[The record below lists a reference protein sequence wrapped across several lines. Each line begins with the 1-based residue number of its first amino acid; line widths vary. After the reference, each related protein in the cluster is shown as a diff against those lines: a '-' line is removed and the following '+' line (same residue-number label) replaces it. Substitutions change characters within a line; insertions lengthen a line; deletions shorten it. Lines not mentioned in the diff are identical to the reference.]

1 MLYNEVTK
9 KSMDVKGG
17 IVIMNIKRILTGVL
31 AGAFLTTMTAF
42 SAAAASETDDIKL
55 GDPTGD
61 GMINALDASDIL
73 NLYANVSVGG
83 SELNDLMFSI
93 CDVNKDGAVN
103 SMDASLVLSYYAA
116 VKTSDT
122 EQELEDFISSLVTDV
137 TDYFSI
143 DPDMWQTEPINPFDN
158 PWGKI
163 DPETGKVIGVPED
176 WNPWGAEN
184 PWNSWDP
191 ESTDTLW
198 GNITDPE
205 TGELIS
211 VPSDLDPWNP
221 TNPWNYPADLSEEGI
236 NPWEPWGIDWNIYDN
251 VEEQADAI
259 AQDGE

>member
-1 MLYNEVTK
+1 
-9 KSMDVKGG
+9 
-17 IVIMNIKRILTGVL
+17 MNIKRILTGVL

-42 SAAAASETDDIKL
+42 SAAAASETDGIKL

-61 GMINALDASDIL
+61 GKINALDASDIL
-73 NLYANVSVGG
+73 SLYADVSVGG
-83 SELNDLMFSI
+83 SELDDLMFSI

-116 VKTSDT
+116 VKTSNT

-176 WNPWGAEN
+176 W
-184 PWNSWDP
+184 
-191 ESTDTLW
+191 
-198 GNITDPE
+198 
-205 TGELIS
+205 
-211 VPSDLDPWNP
+211 DPWNP
-221 TNPWNYPADLSEEGI
+221 WNTYNPFNNPDSWITEEDTEAPDPWNPWNAY
-236 NPWEPWGIDWNIYDN
+236 NPFNDPDFRITEDGTDPWGIDWNIYND

-259 AQDGE
+259 AQDKE

>member
-42 SAAAASETDDIKL
+42 SAAAASETNDIKL

-73 NLYANVSVGG
+73 NLYADVSVGG
-83 SELNDLMFSI
+83 SELDDLLFSI

-116 VKTSDT
+116 VKTSNT
-122 EQELEDFISSLVTDV
+122 EQELEDFISSLITDV

-158 PWGKI
+158 PWGAI

-176 WNPWGAEN
+176 W
-184 PWNSWDP
+184 
-191 ESTDTLW
+191 
-198 GNITDPE
+198 
-205 TGELIS
+205 
-211 VPSDLDPWNP
+211 DPWNP
-221 TNPWNYPADLSEEGI
+221 WNTYNPFNNPDSWITEEDTEAPDPWNPWNTYNPFNDPDSRITEDGI
-236 NPWEPWGIDWNIYDN
+236 DPWGIDWNIYNDA
-251 VEEQADAI
+251 EEQADAI
-259 AQDGE
+259 AQDKE